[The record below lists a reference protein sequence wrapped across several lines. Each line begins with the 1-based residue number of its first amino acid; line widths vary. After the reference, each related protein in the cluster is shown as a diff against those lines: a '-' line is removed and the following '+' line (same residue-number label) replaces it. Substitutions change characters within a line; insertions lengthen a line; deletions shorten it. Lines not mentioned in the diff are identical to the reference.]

1 MKKLLVIQTDGTYFL
16 HETLRMLER
25 SHSSLR
31 DFELTVLVSEE
42 ALAPIKAAVTPLVP
56 GITCDKSFV
65 LKQKYD
71 LSANLSMHEDSWD
84 YHAHVQAKHKLG
96 PTRSEGTMAVADL
109 WSTFLLT
116 VKAGAPFLT
125 FHLQDIYK
133 NILGIKRLD
142 KAAGKPSRRI
152 KEVVVGHFHPD
163 FLSQEERQQLITEL
177 KQNFPA
183 LIFKDLNSVD
193 LISDLGHTLY
203 VGPATFDALRVCEA
217 GARGVFLGRSF
228 GGINL
233 LPYDG
238 DHFYVSSRGSSLKAM
253 TLVPF
258 IESIIRQ
265 GKPLVNLG
273 LSVYQLDDENLFGT
287 YLKSLNPSD
296 VYYPYYQVH
305 VVLWNFLLS
314 LFDVN
319 LDVSKCSEE
328 QLELMAQDKEVLTK
342 LLRLLDYA
350 MSSIDTIYHQ
360 VKHPQSDG
368 SIIAGHLKNLQ
379 EIDEVVS
386 KLAEGRP
393 LIRPFLDFYRL
404 RRGQNDGSNLYEQV
418 QHTYLTYSE
427 EQHALTALD
436 ELFSVT
442 LRKNEVSI

>member
-1 MKKLLVIQTDGTYFL
+1 
-16 HETLRMLER
+16 
-25 SHSSLR
+25 
-31 DFELTVLVSEE
+31 
-42 ALAPIKAAVTPLVP
+42 
-56 GITCDKSFV
+56 
-65 LKQKYD
+65 
-71 LSANLSMHEDSWD
+71 
-84 YHAHVQAKHKLG
+84 
-96 PTRSEGTMAVADL
+96 
-109 WSTFLLT
+109 
-116 VKAGAPFLT
+116 LT

-228 GGINL
+228 GGLNL

-238 DHFYVSSRGSSLKAM
+238 DHFYVSSRGSSLKAV

-350 MSSIDTIYHQ
+350 LSSIDTIYHQ
-360 VKHPQSDG
+360 VK
-368 SIIAGHLKNLQ
+368 
-379 EIDEVVS
+379 
-386 KLAEGRP
+386 
-393 LIRPFLDFYRL
+393 
-404 RRGQNDGSNLYEQV
+404 
-418 QHTYLTYSE
+418 
-427 EQHALTALD
+427 
-436 ELFSVT
+436 
-442 LRKNEVSI
+442 